1 MSISLRDLIL
11 AVKEQRLTK
20 EDLEKYFDQ
29 LCILEAE
36 LHLEIADLE
45 RTHALY
51 LDSSEEKTHADKERK
66 FNATKEGLRL
76 KELKK
81 YVEAIKPLLASVN
94 NRIYQKI
101 Y

>member
-1 MSISLRDLIL
+1 MQLRELIEG
-11 AVKEQRLTK
+11 VREKTLTK
-20 EDLEKYFDQ
+20 EQLEGYFDQ

-36 LHLEIADLE
+36 LHLEISDHE

-51 LDSSEEKTHADKERK
+51 LDNSEEKTHADKERK

-81 YVEAIKPLLASVN
+81 YVEAIKPLLASVKS
-94 NRIYQKI
+94 RIYQKI
-101 Y
+101 F

>member
-1 MSISLRDLIL
+1 MTLRELINS
-11 AVKEQRLTK
+11 VKEQKLSK
-20 EDLEKYFDQ
+20 EELEGYFDQ

-36 LHLEIADLE
+36 LHLEISDLE

-51 LDSSEEKTHADKERK
+51 LDNSEEKTHADKERK

-81 YVEAIKPLLASVN
+81 YVEAIKPLLASVKS
-94 NRIYQKI
+94 RIYQKI

>member
-1 MSISLRDLIL
+1 MSISLRDLIT
-11 AVKEQRLTK
+11 AVRDKKLTK
-20 EDLEKYFDQ
+20 EQLEGYFDE

-36 LHLEIADLE
+36 LHLEISDLE

-51 LDSSEEKTHADKERK
+51 LDNSEEKTHADKERK

-81 YVEAIKPLLASVN
+81 YVEAIKPLLASVKS
-94 NRIYQKI
+94 RIFQKI
-101 Y
+101 M